1 MTISTKILR
10 ITDGKFFYTEN
21 DSIDIKDTN
30 IPKEKLSF
38 SYGRDIFWEVELLN
52 YDIESKT
59 IGVRVLDYSP
69 KNVSN
74 FYAQKQKKP
83 LKSFLFEKFEWT
95 KIEPQLSFYQT
106 SALSD
111 IMEGIPSLDI
121 RNNENSEIKERFKN
135 SDISLNEDSEL
146 TNEKENIGFIEI
158 QTFKVNEEFSFYYKN
173 ANFKDGF
180 VCVDFKPKLCS
191 KKEEIKIFNNSILRE
206 YHYIKNYFPKY
217 YKKGKKFQIQLNGE
231 VQFGKL
237 INYEAT
243 SEEIQSIDENVISAV
258 KNLID
263 VEIFDTLNTEKIDKN
278 IFRLEELIEKSN
290 LATTIKEFI
299 NKEPQKVL
307 NSIFTIKDVR
317 NKKQLEYLAGFKQ
330 ADNHQIRF
338 TLKPLFGFL
347 FYVETGN
354 ENHFCWE
361 LLNSHATYIW
371 SFNSKYDFIEK
382 LYEMDNIIN
391 YIRINGRKKYKQLAK
406 IEDEDNLSFSI
417 LYHKNILTKSKDG
430 FVEWKNELEKIIN
443 RNMSGVQHPAIIPG

>member
-10 ITDGKFFYTEN
+10 IKDGRFYYTEN

-30 IPKEKLSF
+30 IPKGKLSF

-59 IGVRVLDYSP
+59 ISVRVLDYSP

-74 FYAQKQKKP
+74 FYKQKQKKP

-111 IMEGIPSLDI
+111 IMEGIPSLGI
-121 RNNENSEIKERFKN
+121 RDNENSEIEERLKN
-135 SDISLNEDSEL
+135 SDINLYVDSEL

-158 QTFKVNEEFSFYYKN
+158 QTVKINEEFSFYYKN

-180 VCVDFKPKLCS
+180 VCVDFKPKVCS
-191 KKEEIKIFNNSILRE
+191 KKEEIKIFNNNILRE

-217 YKKGKKFQIQLNGE
+217 FKKGKKFKVQLNGE
-231 VQFGKL
+231 AQFGKL
-237 INYEAT
+237 IDYEAT
-243 SEEIQSIDENVISAV
+243 SDEIQSINENVISSV
-258 KNLID
+258 RNLIE
-263 VEIFDTLNTEKIDKN
+263 VELFDTVDTGKIDKN
-278 IFRLEELIEKSN
+278 IFSIEELIEASDLN
-290 LATTIKEFI
+290 ITIKDSI
-299 NKEPQKVL
+299 NKEPQKL
-307 NSIFTIKDVR
+307 LYSIIEIKDVR

-330 ADNHQIRF
+330 KENYQLRF

-347 FYVETGN
+347 FYVESGN
-354 ENHFCWE
+354 KNHFCWE

-371 SFNSKYDFIEK
+371 SFDSKYSFFEK
-382 LYEMDNIIN
+382 LNDIDNIIN
-391 YIRINGRKKYKQLAK
+391 YIKINGREKYKQMTRN
-406 IEDEDNLSFSI
+406 EGVYNFSFST
-417 LYHKNILTKSKDG
+417 LYHKNKLNKFNDG
-430 FVEWKNELEKIIN
+430 FVGWKNELEKIIKKT
-443 RNMSGVQHPAIIPG
+443 SG